1 MTGQQILASTKL
13 NTRYA
18 YAVGRIRALE
28 TRLLDG
34 MAIGRLLEAE
44 TAQETLKILSEGEYE
59 SALSDVSDPADFET
73 ALSIELERIYG
84 LIDELSLDPKL
95 TEIFRAKWDF
105 HNLKVLLKSSCMKKA
120 DTEETSQSVVA
131 IDDILVNSGLIPA
144 EAIKFTIEPDDEQVG
159 GGSYLT
165 GLSSDEDDVG
175 NYIARALEDAQAQY
189 EETQN
194 PQIIDIV
201 IDKHLQNF
209 LYERA
214 AGYPNLFLCGYFQAM
229 ADLANIKSFIRIKML
244 DEGIRLLDMALLPH
258 GSLDRDIYIRQFDE
272 TVENFAASLTSTPY
286 AELVSEGVR
295 SWTDGHSLAVFERL
309 SDNYLM
315 DYIRP
320 VKYLVFGVEPLVG
333 YLLAKEHE
341 MKLIRIIVIGK
352 LNDLSAENIQ
362 ERLRDTYV

>member
-1 MTGQQILASTKL
+1 MTGQQILASTKQ

-34 MAIGRLLEAE
+34 MALGRLLEAE
-44 TAQETLKILSEGEYE
+44 TAQELLKALSEGEYE
-59 SALSDVSDPADFET
+59 SSLSNISDPADFET
-73 ALSIELERIYG
+73 ALNIEQERIYR
-84 LIDELSLDPKL
+84 LIDELSLDPQL
-95 TEIFRAKWDF
+95 TNVFRAKWDF
-105 HNLKVLLKSSCMKKA
+105 HNLKVLLKSNCLKKTDA
-120 DTEETSQSVVA
+120 GEASKSVAA
-131 IDDILVNSGLIPA
+131 IDDILVRSGLIPV
-144 EAIKFTIEPDDEQVG
+144 EAIKFTIEPDDEQKG

-165 GLSSDEDDVG
+165 GLSSDEDDVSS
-175 NYIARALEDAQAQY
+175 YIARALEDAQAQY

-194 PQIIDIV
+194 PQMIDIV
-201 IDKHLQNF
+201 IDNHLQSF
-209 LYERA
+209 LYQRA
-214 AGYPNLFLCGYFQAM
+214 AAYPNLFLCGYFQAM

-244 DEGIRLLDMALLPH
+244 GEGMRLLDMALLPH
-258 GSLDRDIYIRQFDE
+258 GSLDLDTYIGQFDE
-272 TVENFAASLTSTPY
+272 TVENFAAFLTSTPY
-286 AELVSEGVR
+286 AELVAEGVR

-315 DYIRP
+315 DYIKP
-320 VKYLVFGVEPLVG
+320 VKYLVFGVEPLIG

-352 LNDLSAENIQ
+352 LNDLPVENIK

>member
-28 TRLLDG
+28 TRLLDA

-44 TAQETLKILSEGEYE
+44 TAQEVLRNLSEGEYE
-59 SALSDVSDPADFET
+59 GALSNISDPADFET
-73 ALSIELERIYG
+73 ALNIEQERIYS
-84 LIDELSLDPKL
+84 LIDELSLDPRL
-95 TEIFRAKWDF
+95 TDTFRAKWDF
-105 HNLKVLLKSSCMKKA
+105 HNLKALLKSSCMKKA
-120 DTEETSQSVVA
+120 ETEETSQSAVA
-131 IDDILVNSGLIPA
+131 IDDILVSSGLIPA
-144 EAIKFTIEPDDEQVG
+144 EVIRFAIEPDDDQTD

-165 GLSSDEDDVG
+165 GLSSDEDDIG
-175 NYIARALEDAQAQY
+175 SCIARALEDAQAQY

-194 PQIIDIV
+194 PQMIDIV

-214 AGYPNLFLCGYFQAM
+214 ANYPNLFLCGYFQAM
-229 ADLANIKSFIRIKML
+229 ADLANIKSFIRVKAL
-244 DEGIRLLDMALLPH
+244 GEGIRLLEMVLLPH
-258 GSLDRDIYIRQFDE
+258 GSLDRDIYIGQFDE

-286 AELVSEGVR
+286 ADLAAEGIR
-295 SWTDGHSLAVFERL
+295 SWTDGHSLAVFEKL

-315 DYIRP
+315 DYIKP
-320 VKYLVFGVEPLVG
+320 VKYLVFGVEPLMG

-341 MKLIRIIVIGK
+341 MKIIRIIVIGK
-352 LNDLSAENIQ
+352 LNDLSAENIK